1 MKIEMGKQY
10 RTRDGREARVLMTDG
25 GDWHFPVIAAFKD
38 KDDCWWPLHLTKEG
52 KVSRNAVDDARDLVE
67 IKPRI
72 QLERWIVV
80 RRTVFGDVVTS
91 TAPTE
96 AMARAVMKTFNDVI
110 ALAKVKVDV
119 EEGHGL

>member
-1 MKIEMGKQY
+1 MIDITKKY
-10 RTRDGREARVLMTDG
+10 RTRAGHEVRILMTDG
-25 GDWHFPVIAAFKD
+25 GDWHYSVIAAYKAN
-38 KDDCWWPLHLTKEG
+38 KGRWWPLHLTTEG
-52 KVSRNAVDDARDLVE
+52 KVSRNGNDDPRDLVE

-72 QLERWIVV
+72 QLERWMVV

-96 AMARAVMKTFNDVI
+96 GMARELMNTFNDVI